1 MRTTEVGPARP
12 TSACGR
18 RLPPRRVKFP
28 FAPSGALALGAPSA
42 LAVLGVLVAVAIDA
56 GPNPAFATLAGAAL
70 VLSGIAPIVALGRR
84 SSGALREQLRMA
96 EARDRALLRESE
108 ETYKTILMASPDDI
122 TIAELSG
129 RIVMVSEAANRIFG
143 YPLGM
148 GPGMSVM
155 DFIAPE
161 DRARAAADTLR
172 MLEAG
177 HPGPH
182 EYQGVRMDGSRF
194 DIEVNNAAVRDR
206 DGRPLRM
213 VIIARDISDRK
224 QAEKRIR
231 ELVAQLETERDL
243 ARSSALT
250 DSLTGLSNRRL
261 FDISIANEFARH
273 TRVGATL
280 AVVMIDVD
288 YFKRFNDSYGHLA
301 GDDCLKRVA
310 CAIRAVASRATDVVA
325 RYGGEEFM
333 VILPDTSR
341 HGAATLANRIRDAV
355 LQLAIPHAT
364 SEVSEFVTISL
375 GVVAAADHLLVD
387 GDQLV
392 ALADQALY
400 QAKRSGRNRCEV
412 LTAPT

>member
-1 MRTTEVGPARP
+1 MV
-12 TSACGR
+12 
-18 RLPPRRVKFP
+18 
-28 FAPSGALALGAPSA
+28 
-42 LAVLGVLVAVAIDA
+42 GVLVAIVIDA
-56 GPNPAFATLAGAAL
+56 GPNPAFAALAGAAI
-70 VLSGIAPIVALGRR
+70 VLSALAAIVVLGRR
-84 SSGALREQLRMA
+84 STRALREQLKSV
-96 EARDRALLRESE
+96 EERDRALIRESE

-143 YPLGM
+143 YPLGL

-161 DRARAAADTLR
+161 DRARAYADTLR

-194 DIEVNNAAVRDR
+194 DIEVNNAAIRDR
-206 DGRPLRM
+206 DGTPLRM

-231 ELVAQLETERDL
+231 ELVQQLETERDH

-250 DSLTGLSNRRL
+250 DSLTGLSNRRR
-261 FDISIANEFARH
+261 FDISIATEFARH
-273 TRVGATL
+273 TRIGATL

-310 CAIRAVASRATDVVA
+310 GAIRGVAARATDVVA

-333 VILPDTSR
+333 VILPDTNR
-341 HGAATLANRIRDAV
+341 HGAATLAARIRDAV
-355 LQLAIPHAT
+355 LQLSIPHAT
-364 SEVSEFVTISL
+364 SEVSEFVTISV
-375 GVVAAADHLLVD
+375 GVVAAADHLLTD

-400 QAKRSGRNRCEV
+400 QAKRSGRNRCEI